1 MCHHYYPPTQSWE
14 GNVFSRV
21 CLSYGHGGSHET
33 ITHDALHLP
42 VQGRPPPSSCTG
54 PGLVAKT
61 VDLFKLVRLRIST
74 NAEIWWMRTQT
85 YMFDKRV
92 VHILLECFLVVS
104 KCNRIP
110 APLEHFKNSHGLP
123 LLNFYPK
130 ILISLKYISKSCVFL
145 SWLSSVNKTFVLI
158 HPAGISVIYV

>member
-1 MCHHYYPPTQSWE
+1 MSVCHMVMVGPM
-14 GNVFSRV
+14 
-21 CLSYGHGGSHET
+21 
-33 ITHDALHLP
+33 
-42 VQGRPPPSSCTG
+42 RPLLRMRYTSLYRAVHPHPSCTG

-110 APLEHFKNSHGLP
+110 APLEHFKNSPGLP

-130 ILISLKYISKSCVFL
+130 ILISLKNSKIPEFW
-145 SWLSSVNKTFVLI
+145 SWLSSVNKIFVLI